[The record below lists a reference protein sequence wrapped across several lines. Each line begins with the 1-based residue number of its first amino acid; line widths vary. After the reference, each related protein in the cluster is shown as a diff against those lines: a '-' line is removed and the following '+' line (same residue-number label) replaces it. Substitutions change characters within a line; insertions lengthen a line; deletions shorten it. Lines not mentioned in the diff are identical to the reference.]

1 MSINIEIC
9 EETIVVSN
17 KETGTRFDLKLSG
30 GEDDFPLIVEDVHSE
45 AFDLIENLKP
55 GDFPKGL
62 TLYTTERAGDRRFSW
77 IDLSRGINS
86 NRLLIDVTLSIHY
99 MDWAQPFTI
108 GEFSEAFVKEVT
120 HNGYT
125 ASLDDSDFGSTYI
138 HINTDAESNKLIAT
152 EISRVVEHA
161 KLSYET
167 TVFKLSKKIQDQLL
181 VKVFNFPP
189 HYQFVCT
196 QYLVWF
202 GELLSELGIKAHL
215 QAEQNGTQTKFIV
228 APEDSPEMLSEIEKL
243 FHLYLTLP
251 YSELLPSNKSTP
263 YEKAVV
269 SNLQAQIINFQ
280 SQVQLKDSIIELKNE
295 TITSLQNKLETQS
308 QRLMLIESMDSEI
321 NLLDGALSIGNIQ
334 WGPIKINPK
343 LLMEKFK

>member
-1 MSINIEIC
+1 MSTIIEVR

-17 KETGTRFDLKLSG
+17 KETGAIFDLKLSS
-30 GEDDFPLIVEDVHSE
+30 GENDFPLLVEDVHPE
-45 AFDLIENLKP
+45 AFDLIENLKST
-55 GDFPKGL
+55 DFPKGL
-62 TLYTTERAGDRRFSW
+62 TLYTAERVGDRRFSW

-86 NRLLIDVTLSIHY
+86 NKLMVDVTLSIHF

-108 GEFSEAFVKEVT
+108 GEFSEAFVKEAT
-120 HNGYT
+120 NNGCT
-125 ASLDDSDFGSTYI
+125 ASYDDSDFGSTYI
-138 HINTDAESNKLIAT
+138 HIKTDAESDSLIAK
-152 EISRVVEHA
+152 EISRVVDHA

-167 TVFKLSKKIQDQLL
+167 TVFKLSKKVQDQLL

-202 GELLSELGIKAHL
+202 GELLSELGIKANL
-215 QAEQNGTQTKFIV
+215 QAEQHGTQTKFIV
-228 APEDSPEMLSEIEKL
+228 APEDSPEVLSEIERL

-251 YSELLPSNKSTP
+251 YAEFLPLNESTP

-321 NLLDGALSIGNIQ
+321 SLLDGALSIGNIQ

-343 LLMEKFK
+343 LLIEKLK

>member
-1 MSINIEIC
+1 M
-9 EETIVVSN
+9 V
-17 KETGTRFDLKLSG
+17 D
-30 GEDDFPLIVEDVHSE
+30 
-45 AFDLIENLKP
+45 
-55 GDFPKGL
+55 
-62 TLYTTERAGDRRFSW
+62 
-77 IDLSRGINS
+77 
-86 NRLLIDVTLSIHY
+86 
-99 MDWAQPFTI
+99 
-108 GEFSEAFVKEVT
+108 
-120 HNGYT
+120 
-125 ASLDDSDFGSTYI
+125 
-138 HINTDAESNKLIAT
+138 
-152 EISRVVEHA
+152 HA

-167 TVFKLSKKIQDQLL
+167 TVFKLSKKVQDQLL

-202 GELLSELGIKAHL
+202 GELLSELGIKANL
-215 QAEQNGTQTKFIV
+215 QAEQHGTQTKFIV
-228 APEDSPEMLSEIEKL
+228 APEDSPEVLSEIERL

-251 YSELLPSNKSTP
+251 YAEFLPLNESTP

-321 NLLDGALSIGNIQ
+321 SLLDGALSIGNIQ

-343 LLMEKFK
+343 LLIEKLK